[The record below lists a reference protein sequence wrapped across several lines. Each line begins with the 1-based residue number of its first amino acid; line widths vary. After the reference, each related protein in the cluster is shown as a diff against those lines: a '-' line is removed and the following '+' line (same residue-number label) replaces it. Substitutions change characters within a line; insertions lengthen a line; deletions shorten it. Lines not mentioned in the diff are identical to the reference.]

1 MRKLFI
7 ITFLLL
13 TCLLSGQDQK
23 LIDSLIQKLKTVKED
38 TNKVKLLNDLA
49 YEYLYFNP
57 SITLQYSDQAV
68 KLSEKAGFDIGY
80 SVGMSNTALALKRTG
95 SINKALSI
103 YKELINF
110 DSKKNQYQRLAID
123 NNNIATI
130 YNDLGM
136 IDKSILHYFEA
147 LKYFEKINDKK
158 GLGSIYV
165 NIGNNYAQRNDAS
178 KQAIDFLNKALKNFE
193 ESKDIYRY
201 ATALQS
207 LGAIYSD
214 KLGDRKKGLDYFLKA
229 AKLYEDLNVNY
240 ELANAYVNISSQYSY
255 EYAFEPA
262 LTYANKA
269 LHEFKIYEDSLG
281 IANAYTC
288 LGNSHFNYASGL
300 TNKKQHDYYLKP
312 AIQYYDSASLYL
324 TNIDAKNYFHQIFF
338 FKAEAFA
345 GIGKF
350 DSAFIYYKRLASL
363 KDTLY
368 NVEKN
373 RQFEDIRTGYEVEK
387 KEQENVSLD
396 QKNKIQ
402 ALELSK
408 SKYILIGLITVLI
421 LVSFLAML
429 FIRQNK
435 LKFERK
441 TIQLEQK
448 LLRSQMNPHFI
459 FNSLNSI
466 HSVVLSGNKTEAA
479 KYLASFAK
487 LIRSILEG
495 SRFELIALD
504 KEIALVE
511 NYIKLQALRFENEL
525 NYTIEVDPSIDQK
538 STLVPPM
545 LTQPFIENAFEHG
558 LYESTHKAQLKIIFK
573 KERDILKITV
583 NDNGKGLNDSE
594 NIKNHISMATDIT
607 KERLMLLNRKQNKK
621 TTFQITEAFPDQP
634 EFKGVSVSFSI
645 PLELT

>member
-7 ITFLLL
+7 IISLFIN
-13 TCLLSGQDQK
+13 CVLSGQDQK
-23 LIDSLIQKLKTVKED
+23 LIDSLIQELKTSKED

-49 YEYLYFNP
+49 YEYVYFNP
-57 SITLQYSDQAV
+57 SLTLQYSNQAI
-68 KLSEKAGFDIGY
+68 KLSEKINFDIGY

-95 SINKALSI
+95 SINKALAI
-103 YKELINF
+103 YKELISF

-178 KQAIDFLNKALKNFE
+178 EQAIEFLNKALKNFE
-193 ESKDIYRY
+193 EIKDSYRY

-229 AKLYEDLNVNY
+229 AKVYEELKVDY

-262 LTYANKA
+262 LKYAYKA
-269 LHEFKIYEDSLG
+269 LNEFKLFEDSLG

-288 LGNSHFNYASGL
+288 LGNAYFNYASGL
-300 TNKKQHDYYLKP
+300 KNEKQHDNYLKP
-312 AIQYYDSASLYL
+312 AIQFYDTASLYL
-324 TNIDAKNYFHQIFF
+324 TNIDAQNYYHQIFF

-350 DSAFIYYKRLASL
+350 DSAFVYYKRLASL

-387 KEQENVSLD
+387 KEQENISLD

-408 SKYILIGLITVLI
+408 NKYILIGLLIVLI
-421 LVSFLAML
+421 LVAFLAVL

-435 LKFERK
+435 LKSEQK

-466 HSVVLSGNKTEAA
+466 HSVVLSGDSKMAA
-479 KYLASFAK
+479 KFLASFSK
-487 LIRSILEG
+487 LIRAILES
-495 SRFELIALD
+495 SRFEEIPLE
-504 KEIALVE
+504 KEISLLN
-511 NYIKLQALRFENEL
+511 NYISLQLLRFDDNI
-525 NYTIEVDPSIDQK
+525 TFKIEVDPSIDT
-538 STLVPPM
+538 STILLPPM
-545 LTQPFIENAFEHG
+545 LTQPFIENALEHG
-558 LYESTHKAQLKIIFK
+558 LSNVENALLLISFKTINGYLII
-573 KERDILKITV
+573 EV
-583 NDNGKGLNDSE
+583 SDNGIGLGHSATNKD
-594 NIKNHISMATDIT
+594 HISMATTIT
-607 KERLMLLNRKQNKK
+607 KERLTLINRKRKK
-621 TTFQITEAFPDQP
+621 KAKFSITEAYPTQN
-634 EFKGVSVSFSI
+634 ENKGVKVIFEI
-645 PLELT
+645 PIDN